1 MIDYIEKRP
10 MFVRLKARFGDS
22 WLLHCYEYLSR
33 ERGKALFAQRL
44 VEAYPERLVYVVAR
58 PETAVYCAL
67 MGVPLHPRKAIWVAT
82 GSTTLSITH
91 LEPLIGHDV
100 IFMPTGR
107 QYDQWRDLMPP
118 PGWGRPLNWMA
129 DSSLHFLSRLH
140 PAAIDWDPA
149 TIMMLP
155 KLAWSTFSN
164 CWGGN
169 AWGLLQ
175 QLGFLPT
182 LQQNLGAQVQRQR
195 F

>member
-1 MIDYIEKRP
+1 
-10 MFVRLKARFGDS
+10 
-22 WLLHCYEYLSR
+22 
-33 ERGKALFAQRL
+33 
-44 VEAYPERLVYVVAR
+44 
-58 PETAVYCAL
+58 
-67 MGVPLHPRKAIWVAT
+67 
-82 GSTTLSITH
+82 
-91 LEPLIGHDV
+91 
-100 IFMPTGR
+100 MPTGR

-155 KLAWSTFSN
+155 KQAWSTFYN

-175 QLGFLPT
+175 QLGFIGGNRYILKVPDGT
-182 LQQNLGAQVQRQR
+182 NAGIAYIDGELLSIDRTPAMSSSIRYIIVRTTKEDIHVLLYR
-195 F
+195 KY